1 MLNGGG
7 EARLSIVMSAL
18 EFMCILMLRNVLIKK
33 EAYDN
38 ILKNVAISI
47 ILSIMIGPIVSSS
60 RFNGEILVFIL
71 LFILTM
77 ILSRDEERDKLN
89 IFCELCIAQFSLM
102 ILQIISS
109 LFIIL
114 FLGNIEKTSFL
125 TFTLMGIIIISV
137 IFLGKLQKKINIDFE
152 GIVDKASPVNIVL
165 INSMLILYL
174 VKLFTLNFELELNII
189 INLVV
194 ILVILIGINIFYLFK
209 LGKRNRVIKKE
220 EIKENINPLIE
231 NLINNMRA
239 SEYEYKNHLNMLYCM
254 VQVCKEDEV
263 KGKIK
268 DYIGEITSDDTL
280 LSDIS
285 QIENTIIKAILFSKV
300 QEAKNNEI
308 ELYYTIESNL
318 EDTSLDDSELTVILA
333 NILNNAIEGSI
344 ISKEKFVEL
353 DIYEEDDKYI
363 IYVRNSVAPMVEDKI
378 KKIFKA
384 GYSTKGENR
393 GYGLSNIKNILDK
406 HKGELKL
413 NLEKSFF
420 ELNIE
425 LPILD

>member
-1 MLNGGG
+1 MLNSGG
-7 EARLSIVMSAL
+7 EARLSILMTAL
-18 EFMCILMLRNVLIKK
+18 ELICILLGHNVLMNK
-33 EAYDN
+33 DVFNN
-38 ILKNVAISI
+38 IFKYIFISI
-47 ILSIMIGPIVSSS
+47 ILSIIVDPILLLPN
-60 RFNGEILVFIL
+60 FNGEILIFII
-71 LFILTM
+71 LFILTL
-77 ILSRDEERDKLN
+77 IIGKNEERDKLN

-102 ILQIISS
+102 ILQAVFVLLVSAFVERVENNSIETFSIMI
-109 LFIIL
+109 FIVIA
-114 FLGNIEKTSFL
+114 I
-125 TFTLMGIIIISV
+125 
-137 IFLGKLQKKINIDFE
+137 IFLGKVQKKVNIDFE

-174 VKLFTLNFELELNII
+174 VKLFTLNFKLELNII
-189 INLVV
+189 INLGV

-220 EIKENINPLIE
+220 EINENINPLIE

-239 SEYEYKNHLNMLYCM
+239 SEHEYKNHLNMLYCM
-254 VQVCKEDEV
+254 VQVCREDEL
-263 KGKIK
+263 KDKIK
-268 DYIGEITSDDTL
+268 DYIGEITSNDTL
-280 LSDIS
+280 LSNIS

-300 QEAKNNEI
+300 QEAKNNEL

-318 EDTSLDDSELTVILA
+318 EDISLDDSELTVILS
-333 NILNNAIEGSI
+333 NLLNNAIEGSV

-353 DIYEEDDKYI
+353 DIYEEEDKYI
-363 IYVRNSVAPMVEDKI
+363 IYVRNSVAPMAEDKI
-378 KKIFKA
+378 KKIFKP

-406 HKGELKL
+406 HKGKL
-413 NLEKSFF
+413 NVNLEKSFF